1 MYKEKKKG
9 EAFCNWR
16 LEPDYLTTFC
26 LSLFPIRQ
34 FLWRLERTKPG
45 SRVQVVQ
52 LGRTSEV
59 ISSKIHIVRDKKN
72 QCSRKLKRRILCS
85 LFQMCWKVLSKSKK
99 KIFGISWRQREV
111 LVSLDTVTWLL
122 RTSTP
127 RGENRIIPPGHIFP
141 LPPLWCELITVQ
153 RHLTEGLSTDYSWGP
168 GLGYIHLLGEVPFS
182 DWPKGCIAVKW
193 CSVRERSWTWS
204 AWHRVS
210 SQYNWDIILKRDLI
224 LKNSAL
230 HIYYKLMKL
239 VTN

>member
-1 MYKEKKKG
+1 MRSPRSKCIKKRKKG
-9 EAFCNWR
+9 EAFFNWR

-34 FLWRLERTKPG
+34 FLWRLERSKPG

-111 LVSLDTVTWLL
+111 LVSLHTVTWLL

-127 RGENRIIPPGHIFP
+127 RGGKQDNTARAHFSSSSTMVRVDHSPKAPNGRSEYGLQLGPRVRLYPSAGRGAFFWLAQRLHRCKVVLCTWEIVNVKCMAQSK
-141 LPPLWCELITVQ
+141 LPI
-153 RHLTEGLSTDYSWGP
+153 
-168 GLGYIHLLGEVPFS
+168 
-182 DWPKGCIAVKW
+182 
-193 CSVRERSWTWS
+193 
-204 AWHRVS
+204 
-210 SQYNWDIILKRDLI
+210 
-224 LKNSAL
+224 
-230 HIYYKLMKL
+230 
-239 VTN
+239 